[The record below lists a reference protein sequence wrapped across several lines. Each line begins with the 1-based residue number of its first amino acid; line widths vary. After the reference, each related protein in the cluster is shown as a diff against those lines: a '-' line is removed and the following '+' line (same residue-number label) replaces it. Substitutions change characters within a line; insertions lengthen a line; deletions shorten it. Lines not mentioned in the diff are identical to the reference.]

1 LTLPPS
7 LSELDAESESE
18 QELSRITLV
27 VGGLRFD
34 VGVPANV
41 SIGAFIDDV
50 LDIANDQIATRPE
63 LAEIEFDNEPGKWT
77 LSRLGAEPID
87 QTRSLADAN
96 VYDGEVLTIAEVG
109 RPVSPLLFDDIEVAA
124 DQAPRSAADWL
135 TSNARLVACFTVGL
149 VTTVTI
155 AVLLPGQAADWMV
168 AAAALGVG
176 VLGVLTACVIAYRS
190 AGARRSEWVAAMAMP
205 LIFGG
210 SLYVVPGGHGAKSLP
225 MAFALTAL
233 ASLVMMLISGRG
245 RALHTAV
252 IAFSALGG
260 LAAIIDTVWQLPER
274 TVGALVATASVL
286 VVYLSPRV
294 TILLSKLPIPRVPT
308 AGEQLDDIETQGGT
322 TVEGVNAL
330 GKQII
335 PTEAGMIDR
344 LRRANQYLT
353 GIIVAAAG
361 TAAVGCY
368 LAIDFRNG
376 FYWQGAAFA
385 IAVAT
390 VLCLRGRSH
399 HDLLQSATLVGGGV
413 TIALILIVKAG
424 AYLEHGWQLYSTLML
439 VVFMTLTAVCGVI
452 APRLDFSPVMR
463 RQVEILEF
471 IAIATIFPLCCWI
484 IRLYAFFR
492 ELRI

>member
-1 LTLPPS
+1 MTLPPS

-18 QELSRITLV
+18 QELSRVTLV

-34 VGVPANV
+34 VGLPANV

-77 LSRLGAEPID
+77 LSRLGADPID
-87 QTRSLADAN
+87 QARSLADAN
-96 VYDGEVLTIAEVG
+96 VYDGELLTIAEVG
-109 RPVSPLLFDDIEVAA
+109 KPVSPLLFDDIDDNK
-124 DQAPRSAADWL
+124 DQASDSTAAWL
-135 TSNARLVACFTVGL
+135 AANARLIACFSVGL
-149 VTTVTI
+149 IATI
-155 AVLLPGQAADWMV
+155 TSALLIPGQAVYPEV
-168 AAAALGVG
+168 AGVELGFG

-210 SLYVVPGGHGAKSLP
+210 SLYVVPGGFGAKSLP
-225 MAFALTAL
+225 MAFALTSL
-233 ASLVMMLISGRG
+233 ASLVMLLISGRG

-260 LAAIIDTVWQLPER
+260 LAAVMDILWQLPAR

-322 TVEGVNAL
+322 AVEGVNAL

-335 PTEAGMIDR
+335 PTEEGMVDR

-353 GIIVAAAG
+353 GIIVAAAVM
-361 TAAVGCY
+361 AAVGCY
-368 LAIDFRNG
+368 LALDFGNG
-376 FYWQGAAFA
+376 FYWQGGAFA

-399 HDLLQSATLVGGGV
+399 HDLVQSATLVAGGLA
-413 TIALILIVKAG
+413 IALTLEIKAG
-424 AYLEHGWQLYSTLML
+424 AYLEGGWQLYA
-439 VVFMTLTAVCGVI
+439 TLTLVALMVLVAVCGVV
-452 APRLDFSPVMR
+452 AARLDFSPVMR

-471 IAIATIFPLCCWI
+471 IAIATVFPLCCWI